1 MIVKSHLEI
10 IEQFVVKNQIKE
22 FADFVNQNEIP
33 VFIHIPKCGGTY
45 VRGSFFLLNKF
56 YCMYCKNLPQNKG
69 GAIFITDKS
78 KEPFA
83 LIYVTQNPTIANPK
97 FVMTENI
104 YRMSTN
110 EFLKYASSGYFYVFA
125 VAITSVVIKDHCQ
138 EQLSLILDYLKT
150 LYKIK
155 LFISIRDPFERAK
168 SLYYVH
174 KARNTQLECFNSE
187 QPCVEEFSKFL
198 SSHYSEPNW
207 ISMFLSYIFKQY
219 TFYDFNKH
227 VPIIDTTYELLT
239 SHLDSSV
246 DIVTLPNITKYASEM
261 LSNIYFPSM
270 GNLLFYYE
278 SIAPSIAFNS
288 TIKAIDFSSEDVDVN
303 SLAAFKLNSKYDF
316 LLFEQANL
324 INKL

>member
-10 IEQFVVKNQIKE
+10 IEQFALKNQLDQINGLTDLVK
-22 FADFVNQNEIP
+22 QNEIP

-56 YCMYCKNLPQNKG
+56 YCLYGKKLHQNKA

-83 LIYVTQNPTIANPK
+83 LIYITQNPSIANPK
-97 FVMTENI
+97 FVISENI
-104 YRMSTN
+104 HRMSTN
-110 EFLKYASSGYFYVFA
+110 EFIDYASSKCFYIFA
-125 VAITSVVIKDHCQ
+125 VAMTSVIIKDHCQ

-187 QPCVEEFSKFL
+187 QPCIEEFSRFL

-219 TFYDFNKH
+219 TFYDFNKN
-227 VPIIDTTYELLT
+227 VPIIDTTYQLLT
-239 SHLDSSV
+239 SHLDANV

-261 LSNIYFPSM
+261 L
-270 GNLLFYYE
+270 
-278 SIAPSIAFNS
+278 
-288 TIKAIDFSSEDVDVN
+288 
-303 SLAAFKLNSKYDF
+303 KLK
-316 LLFEQANL
+316 
-324 INKL
+324 I